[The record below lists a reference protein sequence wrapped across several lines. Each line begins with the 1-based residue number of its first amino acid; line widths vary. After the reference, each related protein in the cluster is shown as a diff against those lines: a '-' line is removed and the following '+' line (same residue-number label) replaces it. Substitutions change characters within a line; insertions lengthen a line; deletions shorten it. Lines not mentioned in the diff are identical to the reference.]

1 MRRSLSRVCFLT
13 IFAVAESLLLALAGC
28 GGGTGVVVDSSGP
41 NVKNPT
47 VNPALLSRFVGGQ
60 VVIRAVVTDDSGVKK
75 VTAQVVRQSDGQVIA
90 DVTMQRVGANQ
101 FEVTITAPANTRDD
115 GQSEVYRVTIFA
127 TDKQRQKTTMADGTF
142 EVPAPPI
149 PPMPP
154 NP

>member
-1 MRRSLSRVCFLT
+1 MSH
-13 IFAVAESLLLALAGC
+13 LLIIAGC
-28 GGGTGVVVDSSGP
+28 SGGRAIVVDNSGP

-60 VVIRAVVTDDSGVKK
+60 VVISATVTDDSGVKK

-115 GQSEVYRVTIFA
+115 GQNEVYNVTVFA
-127 TDKQRQKTTMADGTF
+127 VDARGQKTKKTDGTF
-142 EVPAPPI
+142 TVPAPPPA
-149 PPMPP
+149 PPLP